1 MSGNGVQIPPDISVT
16 GNGDVN
22 VMIKHDVELQV
33 FECSRRSEADA
44 KRTDQE
50 AQEIKLMV
58 VDTKGNVDFKEA

>member
-1 MSGNGVQIPPDISVT
+1 MSGNGVQIPPYISVT

-50 AQEIKLMV
+50 GQEIKLIV
-58 VDTKGNVDFKEA
+58 VDTEGNVDFKEA